1 MQPVLLASTEREHE
15 KVFQV
20 SVFLNVLVD
29 LIYKLIYK
37 TCSKKTFASSQFHE
51 IKNETYSEK

>member
-37 TCSKKTFASSQFHE
+37 TCSKKPLPVDNFM
-51 IKNETYSEK
+51 K